1 MAGDLHFRPTFSHKT
16 IVTFTPGSLLSARL
30 SGPMPGHVE
39 ALKAMMRSM
48 GGGSPKG
55 SPRKR
60 AADYFLKME
69 GGLLLFMSD
78 GRASLDNNAAER
90 CVKKAALARRN
101 FLFVQGEAGGESAAI
116 ALTLI
121 ETAAANRVEP
131 MGYLRWVLS
140 NRSAAEAD
148 PNSFLPW
155 SDKVPEELR
164 F

>member
-1 MAGDLHFRPTFSHKT
+1 MTFFVADFAVIVSIMFNEAGWVGLAYQNERAA
-16 IVTFTPGSLLSARL
+16 SLLS
-30 SGPMPGHVE
+30 
-39 ALKAMMRSM
+39 
-48 GGGSPKG
+48 
-55 SPRKR
+55 
-60 AADYFLKME
+60 
-69 GGLLLFMSD
+69 D
-78 GRASLDNNAAER
+78 GAAER